1 MRCVVQLAAS
11 QTDARGSGVGS
22 NDILGL
28 QTTHTAKHFICDIH
42 GPSAQ
47 VSSSIGARV
56 GV

>member
-28 QTTHTAKHFICDIH
+28 QAITLRNVSYVTFTARLRRL
-42 GPSAQ
+42 AAAL
-47 VSSSIGARV
+47 ART
-56 GV
+56 